1 MKRVVASIVMAI
13 SLTASA
19 EEGFDDD
26 GFDDEIIEVVA
37 EHATTAKGTLYGSMD
52 FESHYNINN
61 DKDLSSLKALVD
73 VIGEYRLDNGHKIK
87 GNLKGYHDFI
97 YASGMS
103 NYSNTPDGYENEIN
117 LNELTVEG
125 SINSRLDFKV
135 GRQIVVWGKSDS
147 IRVTD
152 VLNPID
158 NRVPGV
164 VDIKNLRLG
173 RVMSKLDY
181 YFDELNLSFIALHE
195 NRFTKTASYGSDF
208 KTTVDKA
215 TNKPDDSLANTG
227 VALSLTGAFE
237 GYDLGLYFAD
247 TYIDKS
253 YLDVASDTLQFD
265 NKSKMFGVAYNQ
277 VVDSYL
283 LKAEMAY
290 FDQIKYTNVTD
301 TKPRTDILIGLEYS
315 GISDGS
321 LSYELAYR
329 AIDNYDSNIY
339 AKNNGWKKQEEY
351 QQVVRFTQSYLNQ
364 TLDLLATLSAFGKD
378 AQDGGSARVSL
389 DYAIDDQV
397 SISGGLID
405 YLGGDSPALDTNKDN
420 DRIFMKVST
429 IF

>member
-164 VDIKNLRLG
+164 VDIKNL
-173 RVMSKLDY
+173 
-181 YFDELNLSFIALHE
+181 AW
-195 NRFTKTASYGSDF
+195 
-208 KTTVDKA
+208 
-215 TNKPDDSLANTG
+215 
-227 VALSLTGAFE
+227 
-237 GYDLGLYFAD
+237 
-247 TYIDKS
+247 
-253 YLDVASDTLQFD
+253 
-265 NKSKMFGVAYNQ
+265 
-277 VVDSYL
+277 
-283 LKAEMAY
+283 AE
-290 FDQIKYTNVTD
+290 
-301 TKPRTDILIGLEYS
+301 S
-315 GISDGS
+315 
-321 LSYELAYR
+321 
-329 AIDNYDSNIY
+329 
-339 AKNNGWKKQEEY
+339 
-351 QQVVRFTQSYLNQ
+351 
-364 TLDLLATLSAFGKD
+364 
-378 AQDGGSARVSL
+378 
-389 DYAIDDQV
+389 
-397 SISGGLID
+397 
-405 YLGGDSPALDTNKDN
+405 
-420 DRIFMKVST
+420 
-429 IF
+429 